1 MYQSRLVKGT
11 EFNTLLLLRSML
23 GLEESLL
30 ERLLARPLY
39 QPDRDRFLSHG
50 GFDPFLV
57 TKLIRNYRYR
67 YRMSSVTVLCGCLLS
82 VAAKKGHS
90 LVFCLKLDLFDKI
103 IHLAGCCECG
113 ILLALNCDSVM
124 YLNIKLGT
132 GW

>member
-11 EFNTLLLLRSML
+11 EVYTLLLLRSML

-67 YRMSSVTVLCGCLLS
+67 MSSVTVLCGRLLS

-90 LVFCLKLDLFDKI
+90 LVFCLKLDWF
-103 IHLAGCCECG
+103 AEVG
-113 ILLALNCDSVM
+113 IPLMSSANR
-124 YLNIKLGT
+124 
-132 GW
+132 